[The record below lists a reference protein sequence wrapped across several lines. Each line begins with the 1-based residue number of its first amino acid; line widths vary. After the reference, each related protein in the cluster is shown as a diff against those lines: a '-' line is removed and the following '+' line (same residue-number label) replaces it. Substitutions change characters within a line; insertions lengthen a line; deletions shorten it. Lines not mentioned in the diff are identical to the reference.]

1 MYKLSLFYNNLHTK
15 SYSSTLIRRFS
26 RTPNKNSK
34 LCGWPKSDY
43 GPVDVHRSS
52 FLNGLKVA
60 AVKPMGAQICCCTV
74 MFSVGSR
81 CEADDELGVS
91 HFLRTASSL
100 TGCSSSGFIRSRL
113 IQEKG
118 AYLSV
123 NSDRQ
128 TVCYTLRCPYY
139 LFNELKCYLLDCGPR
154 NFYLQHELDEIMPC
168 VHEDLYRISPE
179 QRVMDLIQ
187 KACFTGGLSN
197 SVYCEE
203 SRIYDMTTD
212 TIDAFVNKYFQPMT
226 CTIGSYGV
234 PFEEILKMASMV
246 DSGKSN
252 RPKSCKC
259 PQRSNFR
266 SGFESYDLGIGAP
279 TYVAIAV
286 PSCGTCDFSTLLAY
300 SILAH
305 SCGAGNSLTPGCQ
318 DLTPQTPLSLLGD
331 GDPHTEFKAF
341 NISYMEC
348 GIFGI
353 LIKSPSETIRCAA
366 FRAAE
371 FLFNLR
377 CIDCNTIEIGRRRLK
392 VGLNISEYDCMAYS
406 EGLALQI
413 ANDIVLDSAKDFSN
427 ELDRVSV
434 ERVRYLANAVSYNA
448 CNMGVAVVGDVGK
461 APHDGELR
469 RSPQF

>member
-100 TGCSSSGFIRSRL
+100 TGCSSSGFIRS
-113 IQEKG
+113 
-118 AYLSV
+118 
-123 NSDRQ
+123 
-128 TVCYTLRCPYY
+128 
-139 LFNELKCYLLDCGPR
+139 R